1 MVSFSTNR
9 EEFPDNKE
17 VEMRRGL
24 LFVALMISIF
34 SLTACAGIGGY
45 TQPGGLFPVGLV
57 YTDSVSGSQVLDNGA
72 TASKKEKTSG
82 TYIIFVGTGDTSVE
96 TTKKNKKNKKQKK
109 KTQTKKTNQSPIY
122 G

>member
-9 EEFPDNKE
+9 DEFPDNKE

-72 TASKKEKTSG
+72 TASNEGKACG

-96 TTKKNKKNKKQKK
+96 TAMKNGGIKK
-109 KTQTKKTNQSPIY
+109 
-122 G
+122 